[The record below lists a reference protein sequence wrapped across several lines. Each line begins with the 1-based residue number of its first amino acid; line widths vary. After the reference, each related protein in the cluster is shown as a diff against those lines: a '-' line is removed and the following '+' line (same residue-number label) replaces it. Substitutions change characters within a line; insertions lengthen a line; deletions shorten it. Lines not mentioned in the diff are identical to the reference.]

1 MVKKRN
7 KMRAKRN
14 RWIWCCLWAF
24 CPLGGLQAQFCTG
37 DDEGGA
43 RWGLEYT
50 GGVMVKPFLQENPQ
64 QVSTGRGQW
73 QSVRGE
79 YFLPKKWSIQAGYYR
94 TTLDYGHTN
103 RTMEG
108 ISIGAKRYFVPND
121 CLVQPY
127 VGAAWQFNWSGRREE
142 YTSGWESV
150 GQSVVVRQ
158 TAVNP
163 RVAFVP
169 SVGVDVYLFSSVAL
183 VVRYDLGIGIDSRTR
198 IEATTNDGTT
208 FRIKDKGLYHGLSLG
223 IRLTFPMHFSERDL
237 QSVGGLGGLLFD
249 LWDES
254 LDRKLQEQIL
264 YR

>member
-1 MVKKRN
+1 
-7 KMRAKRN
+7 MRAKRK
-14 RWIWCCLWAF
+14 RWIWSCFWAL

-50 GGVMVKPFLQENPQ
+50 GGVMVKPLLQENPQ
-64 QVSTGRGQW
+64 QVSMGRGQW
-73 QSVRGE
+73 ESVRGE

-94 TTLDYGHTN
+94 TILDYGLSD

-108 ISIGAKRYFVPND
+108 ISVGAKRYFAPNNW
-121 CLVQPY
+121 LVQPY

-142 YTSGWESV
+142 NTSGSESS

-158 TAVNP
+158 NTVNS

-169 SVGVDVYLFSSVAL
+169 SVGIDVYVFSSVAL

-198 IEATTNDGTT
+198 IEGTVNDGTG
-208 FRIKDKGLYHGLSLG
+208 FRIKDNGLYHGLSLG

-237 QSVGGLGGLLFD
+237 QSVGGIGGLLLD
-249 LWDES
+249 LWEDS
-254 LDRKLQEQIL
+254 LDRKLQERML
-264 YR
+264 YP